1 MNPSWFYLFW
11 KISVFCFQEIH
22 FLCLSLHLIL
32 LVKIG
37 ISLLQYSRKHSI
49 IGCSSNFS
57 HNFDKIFMN
66 HCLQNLI
73 RILAHRWENVR
84 FDFISLFLI
93 ILFFLTCRTFE
104 FILNFIIKLFCYIIQ
119 ILEYIYIINKNK
131 KYVLKI

>member
-32 LVKIG
+32 LVKLG

-73 RILAHRWENVR
+73 RILAHCWGNVR
-84 FDFISLFLI
+84 FGLGLGLI
-93 ILFFLTCRTFE
+93 FLFFLTCRTFE
-104 FILNFIIKLFCYIIQ
+104 FILNFIIRLRCYIN
-119 ILEYIYIINKNK
+119 LNFRIYITNNNN
-131 KYVLKI
+131 